1 MEIKALYDAYETNIG
16 SNRNDGR
23 FLKHQKEQKKQKVPF
38 IPFIPMLKK
47 YHGTRFSFLL
57 M

>member
-1 MEIKALYDAYETNIG
+1 MRMKRTSEATELTED
-16 SNRNDGR
+16 
-23 FLKHQKEQKKQKVPF
+23 FLKHRKEQKKQKVPF
-38 IPFIPMLKK
+38 ILFIPMSKK